1 MLSGFGR
8 RGRLRWLA
16 CLLLPAAGKHVPR
29 LGPRSETSKRLAGG
43 ARALRCWVLEERSA
57 LLPSSFFLLLPVE
70 GGACIFKCEHE
81 DHFPAVCCRGDF
93 QAKDLEIQKKTEITR
108 RKKSCLLAGGSGTQS
123 QASPGLTHYQPCHE
137 EDSTV
142 ESNCPG
148 SSGPGLAPRL
158 GLASRGRASSRNV
171 ELNSHGGQRLGLDDE
186 RVDLSG
192 EREGEGEGKGGR
204 GGAGS
209 LWHGWL
215 FAGVFLL
222 RLPRQFAV
230 LVLAFERAPGP
241 FGLGACEQHLFR
253 ARIGRSVCD
262 MFNLGPASHALSAE
276 RQRTVTM
283 SNAMEHP
290 PKKMAG
296 DMCFLFFALRLDTI
310 LSCVLTRA
318 GWPAR
323 GRPLYRVVRVCLTF
337 CARTC
342 LRWYRPPLDP
352 SWRTSWCSAY
362 VLL

>member
-1 MLSGFGR
+1 MVVAAACAGSRVCYFPLQGNMSHDLDRGRKRANALLVVPVHSVVGSLKNEALFCRHHSSCCFPLKVVRASLNANTKTTSPLFAVEVTSRRKISRSRKKRRSRGVKNRVFWLAVRGR
-8 RGRLRWLA
+8 RAKLPLA
-16 CLLLPAAGKHVPR
+16 
-29 LGPRSETSKRLAGG
+29 
-43 ARALRCWVLEERSA
+43 
-57 LLPSSFFLLLPVE
+57 
-70 GGACIFKCEHE
+70 
-81 DHFPAVCCRGDF
+81 
-93 QAKDLEIQKKTEITR
+93 
-108 RKKSCLLAGGSGTQS
+108 
-123 QASPGLTHYQPCHE
+123 PGLTHYQPCHE

-253 ARIGRSVCD
+253 ARIDRSVCD
-262 MFNLGPASHALSAE
+262 TFNLETGVARPFRRETKDGYHEQRDGPS
-276 RQRTVTM
+276 T
-283 SNAMEHP
+283 
-290 PKKMAG
+290 KKN
-296 DMCFLFFALRLDTI
+296 
-310 LSCVLTRA
+310 
-318 GWPAR
+318 GW
-323 GRPLYRVVRVCLTF
+323 
-337 CARTC
+337 
-342 LRWYRPPLDP
+342 
-352 SWRTSWCSAY
+352 
-362 VLL
+362 